1 LWQWLKKDKSFN
13 WLHPADI
20 VSVNDTKGDSEDQL
34 WHIFTDGS
42 KSEQGVGSGVAV
54 FTGKVL
60 TKQLKFKLD
69 NRCSNNQAEK
79 LAIIK
84 ALEVIESQ
92 ENQNEHIHRQQDNTG
107 LNKERQKSQP
117 PRRRNQEQ
125 SSNPEQKEMENRI

>member
-1 LWQWLKKDKSFN
+1 M
-13 WLHPADI
+13 
-20 VSVNDTKGDSEDQL
+20 
-34 WHIFTDGS
+34 
-42 KSEQGVGSGVAV
+42 GSGVAV

-92 ENQNEHIHRQQDNTG
+92 QENQKEHIHRQQDNTG

-117 PRRRNQEQ
+117 PRRRKQEQ